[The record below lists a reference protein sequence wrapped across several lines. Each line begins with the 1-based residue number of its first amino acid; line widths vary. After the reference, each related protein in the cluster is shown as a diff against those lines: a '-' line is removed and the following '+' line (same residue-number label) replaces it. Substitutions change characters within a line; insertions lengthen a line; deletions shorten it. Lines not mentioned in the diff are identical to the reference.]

1 MDHIMII
8 FYVHNTNQA
17 NTAEELPELLLG
29 TCRLNYLD
37 VSKSVKE
44 R

>member
-1 MDHIMII
+1 MVNFDASTRIM
-8 FYVHNTNQA
+8 QA
-17 NTAEELPELLLG
+17 NTENELPELLLG

-37 VSKSVKE
+37 VSKSVQE

>member
-1 MDHIMII
+1 MVII
-8 FYVHNTNQA
+8 FDVLTRIMQA
-17 NTAEELPELLLG
+17 NTENELPELLLG

-37 VSKSVKE
+37 VSKSVQE